1 MWQSAPPAGG
11 SAEAQ
16 TSTVRECLRAHTG
29 AVLRDLTSY
38 RRAVGLCIRKDLEK
52 SDPCKKDRVH
62 NRASTPSGRVKQD
75 HFAKGKAAESAS
87 ARNRQR
93 DGVQGYDKRLMRG
106 FCMCFEDFQSKVIHA
121 KKTASKSVH
130 VRPHGVQ
137 RRSLGAVAK
146 CACVQSKWAF
156 LGAPTSDRSAVFASA
171 SNRFQT
177 KRSSQKNR
185 VQNRALTPSWRSKL
199 AERLRGQHRY

>member
-1 MWQSAPPAGG
+1 MPACAHRG
-11 SAEAQ
+11 SSQ
-16 TSTVRECLRAHTG
+16 RSDKLSLC
-29 AVLRDLTSY
+29 
-38 RRAVGLCIRKDLEK
+38 GLCMCFDKIQRKAIHA
-52 SDPCKKDRVH
+52 KDRVH
-62 NRASTPSGRVKQD
+62 NRACTPLWRMKQD
-75 HFAKGKAAESAS
+75 HFTTAAESAS

-106 FCMCFEDFQSKVIHA
+106 FCMCFENV
-121 KKTASKSVH
+121 KTASKSVH

-137 RRSLGAVAK
+137 RRSLSAVAK

-177 KRSSQKNR
+177 KRSSKKTAFKT
-185 VQNRALTPSWRSKL
+185 V
-199 AERLRGQHRY
+199 H

>member
-1 MWQSAPPAGG
+1 MPACAHIKG
-11 SAEAQ
+11 SSQ
-16 TSTVRECLRAHTG
+16 RSDKLSTC
-29 AVLRDLTSY
+29 
-38 RRAVGLCIRKDLEK
+38 GLCMCFDKIQRKTIHA
-52 SDPCKKDRVH
+52 KDRVH
-62 NRASTPSGRVKQD
+62 NRACTPLWRMKQD
-75 HFAKGKAAESAS
+75 HFTTATESAS

-106 FCMCFEDFQSKVIHA
+106 LCMCFGNFQSKVIHA

-137 RRSLGAVAK
+137 RRSLGAVANK

-171 SNRFQT
+171 SNRFQI
-177 KRSSQKNR
+177 KRSSKKNR
-185 VQNRALTPSWRSKL
+185 VQNSAVTPSWRSN
-199 AERLRGQHRY
+199 

>member
-1 MWQSAPPAGG
+1 MKQDHFTTAAESASARNRQRDGVQG
-11 SAEAQ
+11 SDKR
-16 TSTVRECLRAHTG
+16 SMR
-29 AVLRDLTSY
+29 
-38 RRAVGLCIRKDLEK
+38 GLCMCFDKIQRKAIHA
-52 SDPCKKDRVH
+52 KDRVH
-62 NRASTPSGRVKQD
+62 NRACTPSWRMKQD
-75 HFAKGKAAESAS
+75 HFATAAESAS

-106 FCMCFEDFQSKVIHA
+106 FCMCFENFQSKVIHA

-130 VRPHGVQ
+130 VHPHGVQ

-171 SNRFQT
+171 SNRFEPLPNQEIY
-177 KRSSQKNR
+177 KKKPRSKQCTD
-185 VQNRALTPSWRSKL
+185 ALVAFKL
-199 AERLRGQHRY
+199 AEP